1 MKKIITVFLML
12 TFSAIC
18 FAEKKV
24 YVKTKNADLLKKKTT
39 LAGVTTKVSYGA
51 ELIVMEESDGWFYVQ
66 LSGKKNIKGWIKET
80 KTTSRKLSTR
90 TSANA
95 KEIALA
101 GKGFNAEIENLY
113 ANSGNGN
120 YDAVDEIEKTEV
132 KSDKINTFIEKGMLN
147 GGAK

>member
-1 MKKIITVFLML
+1 MKKIISAVLLL
-12 TFSAIC
+12 TLSAMC

-24 YVKTKNADLLKKKTT
+24 YVKTKNADLMKKKSA
-39 LAGVTTKVSYGA
+39 LAGSATVVSYGA
-51 ELIVMEESDGWFYVQ
+51 ELIVMEESDGWYYVQ
-66 LSGKKNIKGWIKET
+66 LSGKKNVKGWIKES
-80 KTTSRKLSTR
+80 KTTDRKLSTR
-90 TSANA
+90 SSANA

-120 YDAVDEIEKTEV
+120 YDAVDEVEKTEV